1 MTESEFDKEKLY
13 NTVVH
18 FYIDKKGYSK
28 EQANLI
34 AQRVVKRE
42 VERRICAN
50 PECGHQ
56 LADHIRNTDTC
67 LVPTCDCAKFEPRQA
82 SKGAP
87 APGGK
92 AAEKRPKDIAAR

>member
-1 MTESEFDKEKLY
+1 MIESEFNKEKLY
-13 NTVVH
+13 NSVVH

-50 PECGHQ
+50 TECGH
-56 LADHIRNTDTC
+56 LITDHIKNTDMCLILTC
-67 LVPTCDCAKFEPRQA
+67 YCAKFKQSDAIRGG
-82 SKGAP
+82 GATKDNRAADNKA
-87 APGGK
+87 APG
-92 AAEKRPKDIAAR
+92 